1 MAKILI
7 VEDELQIND
16 LIMKNLRLVGHE
28 CVQLYDGRE
37 AVERAQSER
46 FDLILLDVMLPGL
59 SGFDVIEEIRGTQT
73 PVIFVTAKNALPD
86 RIKGLKLGADDYI
99 VKPFEILE
107 LVQRVNTVLRRAGG
121 PRHSFS
127 FDGITVDFDSR
138 RVTKDGAEIE
148 LTPKEYDLLE
158 ALIVNRNLALS
169 REQLIDLVWS
179 CDFDGE
185 NRTVDTHVRRLR
197 KKLGL
202 EQRLKTV
209 FKTGYRLE
217 V

>member
-1 MAKILI
+1 MARILI
-7 VEDELQIND
+7 VEDEIQIND

-28 CVQLYDGRE
+28 CTQLYDGKE
-37 AVERAQSER
+37 AALRAQTEH

-59 SGFDVIEEIRGTQT
+59 SGFDVIGELRGTKT

-86 RIKGLKLGADDYI
+86 RLQGLRLGADDYI

-107 LVQRVNTVLRRAGG
+107 LVQRVDTVLRRAGG
-121 PRHSFS
+121 PRRSFS
-127 FDGITVDFDSR
+127 FDDVTVDFDSR
-138 RVTKDGAEIE
+138 RVTKGGKEVE
-148 LTPKEYDLLE
+148 MTPKEYGLLE

-169 REQLIDLVWS
+169 REQLIYLVWS
-179 CDFDGE
+179 HDFDGE

-202 EQRLKTV
+202 EDRLKTV

>member
-1 MAKILI
+1 MARILI
-7 VEDELQIND
+7 VEDEIQIND

-28 CVQLYDGRE
+28 CTQLYDGEE
-37 AVERAQSER
+37 AALRAQTEH

-59 SGFDVIEEIRGTQT
+59 SGFDVIGELRGTKT

-86 RIKGLKLGADDYI
+86 RLQGLRLGADDYI

-107 LVQRVNTVLRRAGG
+107 LVQRVDTVLRRAGG
-121 PRHSFS
+121 PRRSFS
-127 FDGITVDFDSR
+127 FDDVTVDFDSR
-138 RVTKDGAEIE
+138 RVSKGGKEVE
-148 LTPKEYDLLE
+148 MTPKEYDLLE

-169 REQLIDLVWS
+169 REQLIYLVWS
-179 CDFDGE
+179 HDFDGE

-202 EQRLKTV
+202 EDRLKTV